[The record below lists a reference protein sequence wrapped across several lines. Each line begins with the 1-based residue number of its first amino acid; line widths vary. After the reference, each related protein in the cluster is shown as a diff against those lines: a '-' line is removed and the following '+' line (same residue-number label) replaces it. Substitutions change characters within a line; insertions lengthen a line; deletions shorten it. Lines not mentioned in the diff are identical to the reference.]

1 VIIALEII
9 SPKNATT
16 FKDIRLRALQ
26 DSPTAFSST
35 FAEESKLSDADWVKR
50 AAQWSGAKSIGYL
63 ALDDCAAVGIA
74 AGILNQTE
82 PSRADLVSMWVAPTH
97 RRVGIG
103 RTLVE
108 AIVAWART
116 QNVRTLLLLVTSNNG
131 TAINF
136 YQRLGFSLTGKTE
149 PYRNDPS
156 LLNYEMRR
164 SIS

>member
-1 VIIALEII
+1 MIAIELI
-9 SPKNATT
+9 SARNAPI

-35 FAEESKLSDADWVKR
+35 FAEESKLTGADWMKR
-50 AAQWSGAKSIGYL
+50 AVQWSDAKSIGYL
-63 ALDDCAAVGIA
+63 ALDDCAAVGMA
-74 AGILNQTE
+74 AGILNPNE
-82 PSRADLVSMWVAPTH
+82 PSRVDLVSMWVAPTH
-97 RRVGIG
+97 RRLGIG

-108 AIVAWART
+108 AIVAWTRT
-116 QNVRTLLLLVTSNNG
+116 QHVRILLLLVTSNND

-136 YQRLGFSLTGKTE
+136 YQCLGFSLTGKTE
-149 PYRNDPS
+149 PYRNDPA

>member
-1 VIIALEII
+1 MIALEII
-9 SPKNATT
+9 SPKNATI

-26 DSPTAFSST
+26 DAPTAFSST
-35 FAEESKLSDADWVKR
+35 FAEESNLTDADWVKR

-63 ALDDCAAVGIA
+63 ALDDCAAVGLA
-74 AGILNQTE
+74 AGILNPNQ

-97 RRVGIG
+97 RRLGIG
-103 RTLVE
+103 RMLVE
-108 AIVAWART
+108 AIVAWGRT
-116 QNVRTLLLLVTSNNG
+116 QKVRALLLLVTSNND

-156 LLNYEMRR
+156 LFNYGMSR

>member
-1 VIIALEII
+1 MIAIELIT
-9 SPKNATT
+9 PQNAPI

-35 FAEESKLSDADWVKR
+35 FAEESKLTDADWVKR
-50 AAQWSGAKSIGYL
+50 ATQWNGAKSIGYL
-63 ALDDCAAVGIA
+63 ALDDRAAVGIA

-82 PSRADLVSMWVAPTH
+82 PSRADLVSMWVDPIH
-97 RRVGIG
+97 RRKGIG
-103 RTLVE
+103 RVLVD
-108 AIVAWART
+108 AVVAWARERNA
-116 QNVRTLLLLVTSNNG
+116 QGLWLLVTSNNH

-149 PYRNDPS
+149 PYRNDPA
-156 LLNYEMRR
+156 LLNMEMRR

>member
-1 VIIALEII
+1 MIALELI
-9 SPKNATT
+9 SPQNTPI

-35 FAEESKLSDADWVKR
+35 FAEESKLTDADWEKR
-50 AAQWSGAKSIGYL
+50 ATQWNSAKSIGYL
-63 ALDDCAAVGIA
+63 ALDDRAAVGIA

-82 PSRADLVSMWVAPTH
+82 ASRADLVSMWVAPTH
-97 RRVGIG
+97 RRKGIG
-103 RTLVE
+103 RMLVD
-108 AIVAWART
+108 AVVVWARS
-116 QNVRTLLLLVTSNNG
+116 QNAQGLWLLVTSNNH

-156 LLNYEMRR
+156 LLNCEMHL
-164 SIS
+164 SIT

>member
-1 VIIALEII
+1 MIAIELI
-9 SPKNATT
+9 SARNAPI

-35 FAEESKLSDADWVKR
+35 FAEESNLTGGDWMKR
-50 AAQWSGAKSIGYL
+50 AVQWSDAKSIGYL
-63 ALDDCAAVGIA
+63 ALDDCAAVGVA
-74 AGILNQTE
+74 AGILNPNE
-82 PSRADLVSMWVAPTH
+82 PSRVDLVSMWVAPTH
-97 RRVGIG
+97 RRLGIG

-108 AIVAWART
+108 AIVAWTRT
-116 QNVRTLLLLVTSNNG
+116 QHVRILLLLVTSNND

-136 YQRLGFSLTGKTE
+136 YQCLGFSLTGKTE
-149 PYRNDPS
+149 PYRNDPA